1 MRSLLIVAVIGA
13 AGLTVV
19 AGILLAG
26 RRPSSGAKG
35 KEGPRELIVFH
46 AGSLSVPFGELSDL
60 FSRKHPGVTVK
71 AEAAGSRDTARK
83 VSDLGRRCDVLGSAD
98 YRVVENLL
106 MPELADFNIRFAT
119 NRMGIAYTDASRKAK
134 EIGPENWPDVLLEPE
149 VAFGRS
155 DPDSDP
161 CGYRTVMVFQLAERH
176 YGRPGLAALLE
187 EKDGARFIRPK
198 ETDLLALLEAGEI
211 DYMFIYR
218 SVARQHG
225 LKFLDLPDDVNLGSA
240 DLADSYATAQV
251 KVTGKEPGE
260 FLTHVGEPIVYSV
273 TIPKNA
279 PSPDLAEQYVALLL
293 SPEGRQIMDRNGQA
307 PIVPPLTGEHDRLP
321 AGLKPCFEQ

>member
-1 MRSLLIVAVIGA
+1 MSARWALALIVIS
-13 AGLTVV
+13 GLVLVV
-19 AGILLAG
+19 ALMFASGRPAQEAG
-26 RRPSSGAKG
+26 QGA
-35 KEGPRELIVFH
+35 GPRELIVFH
-46 AGSLSVPFGELSDL
+46 AGSLSVPFRDLSEL
-60 FSRKHPGVTVK
+60 FTHGHPNVSVK

-98 YRVVENLL
+98 YKVVENLL
-106 MPELADFNIRFAT
+106 MPEFADFNIRFAT
-119 NRMGIAYTDASRKAK
+119 NCMGIAYTNASRMADK
-134 EIGPENWPDVLLEPE
+134 IGPESWPDVLLEPD

-176 YGRPGLAALLE
+176 YGRPALAERLE
-187 EKDGARFIRPK
+187 EKHDGRFIRPK

-225 LKFLDLPDDVNLGSA
+225 LRFLELPDDVNLGSA
-240 DLADSYATAQV
+240 ELAEVYAAAQM

-260 FLTHVGEPIVYSV
+260 FLTRVGAPIVYSV

-279 PSPDLAEQYVALLL
+279 PSPDLAEEYVALLL
-293 SPEGRQIMDRNGQA
+293 SPEGQRIMDGNGQA
-307 PIVPPLTGEHDRLP
+307 PIVPPVTGEYDRLP
-321 AGLKPCFEQ
+321 ASLKPFFER